1 MGWATPDPGRA
12 TPATEIGGI
21 MRKMAE
27 LKYRGGA
34 FLIQGTQAPDVFTP
48 EDLSEEQRM
57 IAQTAHDFAVEKV
70 RPYAEAIEHHEFD
83 HTVRLMREAGE
94 LGLLGADVPEEFGGV
109 GLDKISSMIIK
120 ENLVAGGSF
129 IVTVGAH
136 TGIGTLPIVFF
147 GTVEQKKK
155 YLPDLAS
162 GQKIAAYALTE
173 PGSGSDA
180 LGAKTTA
187 VLSPDGKH
195 YLLNGEKQWI
205 TNAGFADVFVV
216 YAKIDGDKF
225 TTFIVD
231 RDAPGV
237 SVGAEEKKL
246 GIKGSSTRSLIL
258 QDAKVPV
265 ENLLGEIGRGHVIA
279 FNILNIGRFKLAGGA
294 VGSCK
299 HTLALA
305 TEYAKV
311 RQQFGQP
318 LANFTLI
325 QGKLAD
331 MAVKTYAAESAAYR
345 TGGLLDAHLADL
357 DPHEPDSGRQAA
369 KRIEEYAIECSIN
382 KVLASE
388 VLDFVADEAVQIH
401 GGYGYMQEYEVERIY
416 RDARINRIFEGTNE
430 VNRLLIPGT
439 LMRRAMKGEIP
450 VMAALKT
457 LQDELMNLTP
467 PELDESPLAL
477 ECSMI
482 DRAKKMFLMVAG
494 LAVQKYQFGLEK
506 EQEVLALL
514 ADMAIEI
521 FAAES
526 GLLRALK
533 HGGETRFDLATIY
546 AHEAA
551 DRVAALAR
559 TALAHIEDG
568 DTLRAQLSI
577 VKRLARHDMVDLI
590 GLKRRV
596 AARVIEA
603 GKYVV

>member
-1 MGWATPDPGRA
+1 
-12 TPATEIGGI
+12 
-21 MRKMAE
+21 MAD
-27 LKYRGGA
+27 LKYQGGS
-34 FLIQGTQAPDVFTP
+34 FLIQATDPVDVFTP
-48 EDLSEEQRM
+48 EDLSEEQKM
-57 IAQTAHDFAVEKV
+57 IAQTAREFTEEKV
-70 RPYAEAIEHHEFD
+70 RPHVEAIERHEFE
-83 HTVRLMREAGE
+83 HTIRLMREAGE
-94 LGLLGADVPEEFGGV
+94 LGLLGIDVPEDFGGT
-109 GLDKISSMIIK
+109 GLDKISSMIVK

-147 GTVEQKKK
+147 GTLEQQKK

-180 LGAKTTA
+180 LGAKTKAT
-187 VLSPDGKH
+187 LSSDGKY

-205 TNAGFADVFVV
+205 TNSGFAGVFVV
-216 YAKIDGDKF
+216 YAKVDGDKF
-225 TTFIVD
+225 TAFIVD

-237 SVGAEEKKL
+237 SFGVEEKKM

-258 QDAKVPV
+258 QDARVPA

-299 HTLALA
+299 HTLGLA
-305 TEYAKV
+305 VQYAKE
-311 RQQFGQP
+311 RRQFGQP
-318 LANFTLI
+318 LVNFTLI

-345 TGGLLDAHLADL
+345 TGGLLDETLAGL
-357 DPHEPDSGRQAA
+357 DPHGQDSGRQAA

-388 VLDFVADEAVQIH
+388 ALDFVADEAVQIH

-416 RDARINRIFEGTNE
+416 RDSRINRIFEGTNE

-450 VMAALKT
+450 VMAALKS
-457 LQDELMNLTP
+457 LQDELMNLAP
-467 PELDESPLAL
+467 PELDDAPLAL
-477 ECSMI
+477 ERSMV
-482 DRAKKMFLMVAG
+482 DRAKKMCLMVAG
-494 LAVQKYQFGLEK
+494 LAVQKYQLGLEK
-506 EQEVLALL
+506 EQEILALL

-526 GLLRALK
+526 GLLRAIK
-533 HGGETRFDLATIY
+533 HDGEMKLDLATIF
-546 AHEAA
+546 AHEAT

-559 TALAHIEDG
+559 TALAHIEEG

-577 VKRLARHDMVDLI
+577 VKRLSRHDQVNLI

-603 GKYVV
+603 GRYVV